1 MLKNNNI
8 FSSKPKQIAHAASQV
23 VIKVFGNIN
32 EIKLIVISDMNLPIN
47 IADNFKNFGI
57 KDYNVLA
64 EPLDKFMIKS
74 QNDIYESDRLLE
86 LLKDYDMVMIG
97 YKSQSKFINKDFVK
111 KILKKRKQKTIFF
124 IDCGVPGNIE
134 IDIGK
139 ISNCFLFDLND
150 LEQLYT
156 SWIQNVT
163 IQNNI
168 NDDLYDIELKG
179 MLDSFFNKLNF
190 TLEQK
195 MNFEKRLLVL
205 LRLHQSEIKLNLKN
219 FLKKF

>member
-1 MLKNNNI
+1 VSKKNNI
-8 FSSKPKQIAHAASQV
+8 FSSKPKQIAHAATQV
-23 VIKVFGNIN
+23 LMKVFGNVHD
-32 EIKLIVISDMNLPIN
+32 IKLIVISDMKLPIN

-57 KDYNVLA
+57 KNYNVLA
-64 EPLDKFMIKS
+64 EPLEKFISTSAKNVFEFDK
-74 QNDIYESDRLLE
+74 LLE

-97 YKSQSKFINKDFVK
+97 YKSQSKFINTDFVK

-156 SWIQNVT
+156 SWIQNMT
-163 IQNNI
+163 IHNNF
-168 NDDLYDIELKG
+168 NDDPYDIELKG

-190 TLEQK
+190 NLEQK
-195 MNFEKRLLVL
+195 MNFEKRLLEL
-205 LRLHQSEIKLNLKN
+205 LKLHQSEIKLNLKN

>member
-8 FSSKPKQIAHAASQV
+8 FSSKPNQIAHAASQV

-32 EIKLIVISDMNLPIN
+32 EIKLIVISDMKLPIN

-74 QNDIYESDRLLE
+74 QNDTYESDRLLE

-124 IDCGVPGNIE
+124 IDCGIPGNIE

-195 MNFEKRLLVL
+195 MNFEKRLLAL
-205 LRLHQSEIKLNLKN
+205 LKLNQSEIKLNLKN